1 MDDFIAE
8 VNAGEGMK
16 FPKSL
21 RGYVAYGIPAIV
33 IVIYLKGYYDKFAGM
48 GTGVLA
54 GWMIVALALLG
65 FVLYCAFGTGKRKR

>member
-1 MDDFIAE
+1 
-8 VNAGEGMK
+8 
-16 FPKSL
+16 
-21 RGYVAYGIPAIV
+21 
-33 IVIYLKGYYDKFAGM
+33 M